1 MSRLLRIA
9 LVYAQVSA
17 EHADRAAAVAARF
30 GPRAQVTLIGAA
42 GTTRTYA
49 DSPPVDHDPAGYEHL
64 TLFPGRVLEEV
75 PLWRRFL
82 ALLRQTRSSDIVCL
96 GLGYDNPDALLTAW
110 VLRLLGR
117 RVVMI
122 NDTKFE
128 DRPRRALTELGKRLA
143 LSAYSA
149 AIVGGA
155 RSYEYFRFLGFRRR
169 PILPGCDTIA
179 LDRVRAAAGGE
190 EGAKA
195 ADFAG
200 RGFAFVGR
208 FVTVKNLDL
217 LLDGY
222 ALYVAQ
228 AGASPRRLTLA
239 GSGPLDEHLRARIDQ
254 LGIKHLV
261 DLPGFLHERGVATML
276 GRSLALVL
284 PSYSET
290 WGLVVNEA
298 MALGI
303 PVAIS
308 EASGSRDILV
318 RNLQTG
324 LVFESGSAAALARA
338 MHVLAADKARWSVMS
353 ASSRERAW
361 LGDVA
366 VFADAVEL
374 IADPA
379 AQPASDRMTRYQA
392 ELAGWWGRAPF

>member
-75 PLWRRFL
+75 PLWHRFL

-96 GLGYDNPDALLTAW
+96 GLGYDNRDALLTAW

-169 PILPGCDTIA
+169 PVYPGCDTIA
-179 LDRVRAAAGGE
+179 LDRICRAADT
-190 EGAKA
+190 GAKT
-195 ADFAG
+195 DFND

-208 FVTVKNLDL
+208 FVAVKNLDL

-261 DLPGFLHERGVATML
+261 DLPGFLDERGVATML

-338 MHVLAADKARWSVMS
+338 MHVLAADEGRWSEMS